1 MELHEAM
8 AELDGDGS
16 DKVDMDE
23 FRVYWDKVKDE
34 GGGLLKALMYDEQTM
49 GGTLLVKVGQI
60 LNGSIMIVA
69 LLILILS
76 IWILSYENDLYY
88 YPTVTTMMIALAL
101 TGTSVLLVLGTRSGE
116 VFMISI
122 GNWLLVGF
130 TLSFLMAALF
140 LSLSSGT
147 IGDLHQ
153 DVKNDWGDI
162 KTIWIGMTPNF
173 ARPDALLIYAR
184 SLLALG
190 HVL

>member
-1 MELHEAM
+1 ML
-8 AELDGDGS
+8 
-16 DKVDMDE
+16 
-23 FRVYWDKVKDE
+23 RR
-34 GGGLLKALMYDEQTM
+34 GLLKALMYDEQTM
-49 GGTLLVKVGQI
+49 GGSLLVKVGQI

-130 TLSFLMAALF
+130 TLSFLVRYRHPAPA
-140 LSLSSGT
+140 SSPVT
-147 IGDLHQ
+147 DA
-153 DVKNDWGDI
+153 
-162 KTIWIGMTPNF
+162 TPC
-173 ARPDALLIYAR
+173 RWPPCSCR
-184 SLLALG
+184 SLP
-190 HVL
+190 VRSVTYTRM